1 MIEWRFIVSISNVS
15 GSEESVLV
23 ENSFSNFIKNSM
35 HGSAVSWGAILAGA
49 AAAAALSLILL
60 LLGAGLGLSSV
71 SPWVHK
77 GISAGA
83 FGVSAIIWLTV
94 TQILASGMGGF
105 LTGRLRSRW
114 AAVQAD
120 EVYFR
125 DTAHGFLAWA
135 VATLTTAILL
145 TSVIGAIVS
154 GGTQVAA
161 SLAGGATSAAF
172 ATTVKDNS
180 SSNATNLTT
189 NELEYFVDTLFRADI
204 PLTSTESNVS
214 STDFSQQSTSNQEVT
229 RIILNSLGANAMP
242 PADVTRVGQLISKRT
257 GLGQQEAE
265 IRVNE
270 VFISM
275 QKKLADAELAAKNAA
290 EKARKA
296 SIYASLWLF
305 ASLLMG
311 AFSASLAATWG
322 GRCRDT

>member
-1 MIEWRFIVSISNVS
+1 MSLSNVS
-15 GSEESVLV
+15 GSEDSVLI
-23 ENSFSNFIKNSM
+23 ENSSSNFIKNSM
-35 HGSAVSWGAILAGA
+35 YGSAVSWGAILAGA

-71 SPWVHK
+71 SPWAHIGV
-77 GISAGA
+77 SVGA
-83 FGVSAIIWLTV
+83 FGISTIIWLTV
-94 TQILASGMGGF
+94 TQILASGMGGY
-105 LTGRLRSRW
+105 LAGRLRSRW
-114 AAVQAD
+114 VAVQVD

-135 VATLTTAILL
+135 VATLATAALL
-145 TSVIGAIVS
+145 TSVIGTIVS
-154 GGTQVAA
+154 GGAQAA
-161 SLAGGATSAAF
+161 ATLAGGATSAAF
-172 ATTVKDNS
+172 ATTEKDNS
-180 SSNATNLTT
+180 SNNAINLATS
-189 NELEYFVDTLFRADI
+189 ELDYFVDSLFRSDTH
-204 PLTSTESNVS
+204 LTSTESNMPG
-214 STDFSQQSTSNQEVT
+214 TDSQQSNFSLEVT
-229 RIILNSLGANAMP
+229 RIIINSLGTNALP

-257 GLGQQEAE
+257 GLSQQEAE
-265 IRVNE
+265 VRVNE

-275 QKKLADAELAAKNAA
+275 QQKLADAELATKNAA